1 MAWIALL
8 HLLCLVYWLGADIG
22 TFYAARFV
30 ANPALSP
37 PARATAAKIMHGI
50 DLLPRV
56 AMPLT
61 LATGVQLAS
70 TTGLLQLGAAA
81 LLGVWLVCAGW
92 LTAAAWIHLAPR
104 TPALERAVR
113 IDFGFRIAAIALLA
127 AVALLGLAG
136 VWAAPSPWLAWKILA
151 FAATVACGLAIRV
164 ALKPFGPAFGRLM
177 TQGSS
182 PEVEAL
188 LAGSIAR
195 AVPWVLTIWALL
207 LFAAALG
214 VRAVNIGA

>member
-1 MAWIALL
+1 MAWITLL

-30 ANPALSP
+30 AKPALSLQ
-37 PARATAAKIMHGI
+37 ARGTAATIMHGI

-61 LATGVQLAS
+61 LASGMQLAS
-70 TTGLLQLGAAA
+70 TMGLLPLGATSLA
-81 LLGVWLVCAGW
+81 GVWAVCLGW
-92 LTAAAWIHLAPR
+92 LAAAAWIHLAPR
-104 TPALERAVR
+104 TPLLERAVR
-113 IDFGFRIAAIALLA
+113 IDFGFRIAVIALLA

-136 VWAAPSPWLAWKILA
+136 VWAAPSPWLAWKLLA

-164 ALKPFGPAFGRLM
+164 ALRPFGPAFGRLL

-182 PEVEAL
+182 PEVEAV

-195 AVPWVLTIWALL
+195 AVPWVLAIWVLL
-207 LFAAALG
+207 LLAAALG
-214 VRAVNIGA
+214 VRAINIGA